1 MEARVVVAVS
11 ARNLRKTRKVRQIG
25 ILAGK
30 QERIDTD
37 LQDIGDT
44 YHKVKQEFFIS

>member
-1 MEARVVVAVS
+1 MEARVVVTIS

-25 ILAGK
+25 VLAGK

-37 LQDIGDT
+37 LQDIGD
-44 YHKVKQEFFIS
+44 KFN